1 MRTFVIATAAALA
14 FGVAG
19 AAIAGES
26 RDAAPAASEG
36 ASSDAIRTN
45 LESMGYR
52 VSRIVLL
59 AGHGRYVANAVNDS
73 GLPIEV
79 IYDGRT
85 GELVRAKLL

>member
-1 MRTFVIATAAALA
+1 MRTFLIATAAALA
-14 FGVAG
+14 FAAAG

-26 RDAAPAASEG
+26 RDVAPASLQSV
-36 ASSDAIRTN
+36 SSDTIRTN

-59 AGHGRYVANAVNDS
+59 AGHGRYEASAVNDS

-79 IYDGRT
+79 T
-85 GELVRAKLL
+85 

>member
-1 MRTFVIATAAALA
+1 
-14 FGVAG
+14 
-19 AAIAGES
+19 
-26 RDAAPAASEG
+26 
-36 ASSDAIRTN
+36 
-45 LESMGYR
+45 MGYR